1 MSDHQSDLAFQ
12 DVEEELRKERLTTL
26 WRKFGKYIIAVCIL
40 VVVGIGAREAWRSY
54 VASQAEHNAGI
65 YGAAEKTVEGL
76 GVGQEAAEAWAAA
89 AEDLSSGY
97 AAMAQLQSAAAFQQ
111 SGNFSDAIKEWDALA
126 ARTDVP
132 QVYRDLAS
140 LMAAMTMLDQVG
152 DADAA
157 LSRLSVVA
165 KEGNPWYGSAKEQMG
180 LASMMKGDYAA
191 AKGHFDALLFAEG
204 VPATIAARA
213 RDLSALSAS
222 KLKDQAAAARGE
234 LSADVPAPESEAAST
249 GAPQV
254 GATQDTT
261 SESSD
266 AAPEGDGQ

>member
-12 DVEEELRKERLTTL
+12 DVEEELRKERLTAL
-26 WRKFGKYIIAVCIL
+26 WRKFGKYIIVVCIL

-54 VASQAEHNAGI
+54 AASQAEHNSGI
-65 YGAAEKTVEGL
+65 YSAAEKTVESL
-76 GVGQEAAEAWAAA
+76 GVGQEAAEAWATA
-89 AEDLSSGY
+89 AEGLSSGY

-111 SGNFSDAIKEWDALA
+111 SGNFTDAIKEWDALA

-165 KEGNPWYGSAKEQMG
+165 KEGNPWYSSAKEQMG
-180 LASMMKGDYAA
+180 LATMMKGDYAG
-191 AKGHFDALLFAEG
+191 AKAHFDALLFAEG

-222 KLKDQAAAARGE
+222 KLKDQAAAARGD
-234 LSADVPAPESEAAST
+234 LPAANAAVQSEAPSLDAS
-249 GAPQV
+249 AV
-254 GATQDTT
+254 GAAQEDA
-261 SESSD
+261 SEGSNAD
-266 AAPEGDGQ
+266 PDGDSQ